1 VKIERQQIGSVE
13 VSKPVG
19 PLVDEDAEAFSR
31 ALMKRLVSSNPRVVV
46 VLKEVPYLDSVA
58 LEGLADASD
67 ELSQRAMQ
75 LKLVNVQSN
84 CREVLELTGLADRF
98 QFFDDVQDAVKS
110 FL

>member
-1 VKIERQQIGSVE
+1 
-13 VSKPVG
+13 
-19 PLVDEDAEAFSR
+19 
-31 ALMKRLVSSNPRVVV
+31 
-46 VLKEVPYLDSVA
+46 
-58 LEGLADASD
+58 
-67 ELSQRAMQ
+67 MQ